1 MLRDRLAKLKTEA
14 LEQAGFIWKA
24 QQNNIK
30 LIYAKNK
37 YFKYN
42 LILFSGALSRA
53 KHAQRSTMGKKIW

>member
-14 LEQAGFIWKA
+14 LEQAGFIWKE

-42 LILFSGALSRA
+42 LILFSEARA
-53 KHAQRSTMGKKIW
+53 AEYHG